1 MLNFKNRGINIDSNT
16 KCALKC
22 PKCIRENYKKV
33 NKKIP
38 GREMP
43 LTDFKKLINYFKTIT
58 FCGQISDPTSYSN
71 LINTLKICK
80 IKNLACWI
88 HTASSHRKIN
98 WYEEAFNE
106 SHKYRINQKGEYLF
120 EIMKLAIKKDIQ
132 VRWQYIICKYN
143 ENHIEIAKNLAIDN
157 NIIFEPIYSTRWDN
171 NDIYKPSN
179 YIKRS
184 KASEKIYPRCILA
197 KQPLAYTATGYLIP
211 CCYVDKYYSSIP
223 PQIKLLYKEHLK
235 LENNK
240 DVKSII
246 NSKEWIEFFKTLR
259 NNPPTICKYIC
270 NKPFTIKEAMTVF

>member
-88 HTASSHRKIN
+88 HTASSHKKIN
-98 WYEEAFNE
+98 WYEEAFKAALEQFKFLQNMADGGRAGYNVGGMTGMAAPQQTSQTIQE
-106 SHKYRINQKGEYLF
+106 SPTQDLTYAELRSRLPNSISDQVVQL
-120 EIMKLAIKKDIQ
+120 LA
-132 VRWQYIICKYN
+132 
-143 ENHIEIAKNLAIDN
+143 
-157 NIIFEPIYSTRWDN
+157 
-171 NDIYKPSN
+171 
-179 YIKRS
+179 
-184 KASEKIYPRCILA
+184 
-197 KQPLAYTATGYLIP
+197 
-211 CCYVDKYYSSIP
+211 
-223 PQIKLLYKEHLK
+223 
-235 LENNK
+235 
-240 DVKSII
+240 
-246 NSKEWIEFFKTLR
+246 NSKQALLDFAEIRTQQDVDQFNQQYDVTLTL
-259 NNPPTICKYIC
+259 PQ
-270 NKPFTIKEAMTVF
+270 EG

>member
-98 WYEEAFNE
+98 WYEEAFN
-106 SHKYRINQKGEYLF
+106 
-120 EIMKLAIKKDIQ
+120 A
-132 VRWQYIICKYN
+132 
-143 ENHIEIAKNLAIDN
+143 
-157 NIIFEPIYSTRWDN
+157 
-171 NDIYKPSN
+171 
-179 YIKRS
+179 
-184 KASEKIYPRCILA
+184 
-197 KQPLAYTATGYLIP
+197 
-211 CCYVDKYYSSIP
+211 
-223 PQIKLLYKEHLK
+223 
-235 LENNK
+235 
-240 DVKSII
+240 
-246 NSKEWIEFFKTLR
+246 
-259 NNPPTICKYIC
+259 NP
-270 NKPFTIKEAMTVF
+270 NVGVMNPFN